1 LDKESN
7 KHRKLGS
14 GLQNLGFRV
23 QLSGFGQPLGSAH
36 LTLGRAIS
44 VERHFLNRQVSNIKH
59 QEILLKT
66 AEVRAEARTETRGS
80 DISRSPKANAWS
92 LVSEAWLAS

>member
-14 GLQNLGFRV
+14 GQNLGFRL

-44 VERHFLNRQVSNIKH
+44 VERHFLNRQVSIIKH
-59 QEILLKT
+59 QEILLK
-66 AEVRAEARTETRGS
+66 
-80 DISRSPKANAWS
+80 NC
-92 LVSEAWLAS
+92 